1 MKTKHWSKVTLLHE
15 VVTNPNITI
24 KGKHSYYSDCWDAGF
39 EESVVRYLQGDEFSR
54 DWEPKWKI
62 DKLHIGDFVCIA
74 AEVVIVMGEIVHIE
88 RVGSPCTH
96 LWTLLKK
103 RMSGKEILTLA
114 MAPGSV
120 CDP

>member
-74 AEVVIVMGEIVHIE
+74 AEVVIVMGGIVHIE
-88 RVGSPCTH
+88 LIGSPCTH
-96 LWTLLKK
+96 LDGLFSEFRSRDCTD
-103 RMSGKEILTLA
+103 
-114 MAPGSV
+114 APIS
-120 CDP
+120 CSRLSAAR

>member
-74 AEVVIVMGEIVHIE
+74 AEVVIVMG
-88 RVGSPCTH
+88 GNSTH
-96 LWTLLKK
+96 RAAWGLV
-103 RMSGKEILTLA
+103 A
-114 MAPGSV
+114 
-120 CDP
+120 